1 MGPRGTMG
9 DGRAE
14 KAEAKR
20 EGGGKERVTG
30 CNNNIK
36 KKGGGGPLVD
46 ERGGGGGGILW
57 MDGWMEEGKTERK
70 RRIEWLKCEK
80 LPFGCRPSDGFLLD
94 QPSVG

>member
-14 KAEAKR
+14 KAEAR
-20 EGGGKERVTG
+20 KERVTG

-46 ERGGGGGGILW
+46 ERGGGAILW
-57 MDGWMEEGKTERK
+57 MDGWREDGTK
-70 RRIEWLKCEK
+70 EK
-80 LPFGCRPSDGFLLD
+80 N
-94 QPSVG
+94 

>member
-14 KAEAKR
+14 KAEA
-20 EGGGKERVTG
+20 GKERVTG

-36 KKGGGGPLVD
+36 KKGGGGPLDD

-57 MDGWMEEGKTERK
+57 MDG
-70 RRIEWLKCEK
+70 RREDGTKEK
-80 LPFGCRPSDGFLLD
+80 N
-94 QPSVG
+94 

>member
-36 KKGGGGPLVD
+36 KKGGGGPLDD
-46 ERGGGGGGILW
+46 ERGGGGILW
-57 MDGWMEEGKTERK
+57 MDG
-70 RRIEWLKCEK
+70 RREDGTKEK
-80 LPFGCRPSDGFLLD
+80 N
-94 QPSVG
+94 

>member
-14 KAEAKR
+14 KAEAR
-20 EGGGKERVTG
+20 KERVTG

-46 ERGGGGGGILW
+46 ERGGGGGILW
-57 MDGWMEEGKTERK
+57 MEDGTK
-70 RRIEWLKCEK
+70 EK
-80 LPFGCRPSDGFLLD
+80 N
-94 QPSVG
+94 